1 MASETNLTQSLAAV
15 AKTGLPAPR
24 FQDGAI
30 IKVALADI
38 TASRY
43 QPRTHIDEEELRDL
57 IAQIRSQGLL
67 QPVGVRPRSEGG
79 FELVWGHRRVEAFK
93 RLAAE
98 ATSDKER
105 ERFEVIPAVTKLAI
119 SDADMAAS
127 AYVENMGRSAL
138 SPLEEAVHLARMLGE
153 GMAPSAEE
161 LATKVGQPPARVRR
175 LLRLAA
181 APAVVKD
188 ALGGLMVVVGKGDDG
203 KEVRERRAL
212 DLMAA
217 IAFQRLWQHL
227 QKASTTK
234 KADERT
240 ERLIRRS
247 LAANWSKARVEAY
260 VEELVSGK
268 AKAEDLDHVEET
280 VAPLFSRTAR
290 RFVIE
295 LPKAGASKEQLEALR
310 GAVDGLLAELAATS
324 TEGVRTGD

>member
-1 MASETNLTQSLAAV
+1 MATETNLTQSLAAV
-15 AKTGLPAPR
+15 AKAGLPAPR
-24 FQDGAI
+24 FHDGAI
-30 IKVALADI
+30 IKAAIADI
-38 TASRY
+38 SASRF
-43 QPRTHIDEEELRDL
+43 QPRTHIDEDELRDL
-57 IAQIRSQGLL
+57 MAQLRSQGLL
-67 QPVGVRPRSEGG
+67 QPVGVRPRAEGG
-79 FELVWGHRRVEAFK
+79 FELVWGHRRVEAFR
-93 RLAAE
+93 RLMAE
-98 ATSDKER
+98 AASDDER
-105 ERFEVIPAVTKLAI
+105 AKYATISAVTKLAI

-138 SPLEEAVHLARMLGE
+138 SPLEEAVHLARMLAE
-153 GMAPSAEE
+153 GMATSAEE
-161 LATKVGQPPARVRR
+161 LSAKVGQPLPRLRR

-217 IAFQRLWQHL
+217 IGFQRLWQHL
-227 QKASTTK
+227 QKTSTTK

-240 ERLIRRS
+240 DRLIRKS
-247 LAANWSKARVEAY
+247 LAGNWSKARVEAY

-268 AKAEDLDHVEET
+268 AKAEDLDQVEEA

-295 LPKAGASKEQLEALR
+295 LPKAGASREQLEALR
-310 GAVDGLLAELAATS
+310 GAVDGLLVELAATA

>member
-15 AKTGLPAPR
+15 AKAGLPAPR

-30 IKVALADI
+30 IKVALTDI

-67 QPVGVRPRSEGG
+67 QPVGVRPRAEGG
-79 FELVWGHRRVEAFK
+79 FELVWGHRRVEAF
-93 RLAAE
+93 RRMASE
-98 ATSDKER
+98 ATTDKER
-105 ERFEVIPAVTKLAI
+105 ERYELIPAVTKLAI

-138 SPLEEAVHLARMLGE
+138 SPLEEAMHLARMLAE
-153 GMAPSAEE
+153 GMAPNAED
-161 LATKVGQPPARVRR
+161 LASKVGQPPARVRR

-188 ALGGLMVVVGKGDDG
+188 ALSGLMVVVGKGDDG

-217 IAFQRLWQHL
+217 IAFQRLWHHL

-240 ERLIRRS
+240 ERLIRKS
-247 LAANWSKARVEAY
+247 LASNWSKARVETY
-260 VEELVSGK
+260 VEELMSGK
-268 AKAEDLDHVEET
+268 VKAEALDQSEDT
-280 VAPLFSRTAR
+280 PAPLFSRTAR

-295 LPKAGASKEQLEALR
+295 LPKTSASKEQLDALR
-310 GAVDGLLAELAATS
+310 SAVDGLFTELEGGAA
-324 TEGVRTGD
+324 EGVRTGD